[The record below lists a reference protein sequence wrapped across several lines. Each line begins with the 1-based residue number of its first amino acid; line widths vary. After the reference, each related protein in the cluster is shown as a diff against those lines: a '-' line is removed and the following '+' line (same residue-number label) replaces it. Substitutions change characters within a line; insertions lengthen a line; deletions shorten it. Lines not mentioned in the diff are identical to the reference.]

1 MNFHIKIEQL
11 RNELRTNRQ
20 NYTIEQL
27 AEGYD
32 KLQTLIDR
40 YLTSE
45 GK

>member
-1 MNFHIKIEQL
+1 MNYHIEIEQL

-20 NYTIEQL
+20 NYSIEQL

-32 KLQTLIDR
+32 QLASLIDR